1 MGVTIRYKKSLNQ
14 KESIIYFD
22 IYNPP
27 VPRERR
33 SSGLKLF
40 INPNNELDKQHNKEI
55 MHTAKALRN
64 EIEQEIL
71 SGMYSFGKK
80 KKNRLD
86 IISYFTNYIEN
97 YKLNDKRNIIGVKN
111 RLIEFNGNKLIYL
124 DQVDENFVFNF
135 SEFLNSKSKG
145 EGALSYYRRFK
156 KVVKSAIREGYLTKN
171 PCEFVNNIKKDERIL
186 KKDILTIDEVNI
198 LIEHECKNDQIKLAF
213 LFCVH
218 SGLRWCDVKTLTWNH
233 LKNDIIIKPQQKTGK
248 NVNLPITDEMRAFIP
263 EMTNTLVF
271 TLPSHNGAVKCLK
284 QWVRSTGIDKN
295 ITWHCARHTA
305 GTLMSQNGANEF
317 TIATGLGHSNTR
329 HTNRYVRVDNSDL
342 KNAMSFNKLKNVKK
356 Y

>member
-1 MGVTIRYKKSLNQ
+1 MGVTIRYKKSLSQ
-14 KESIIYFD
+14 KESVIYFD

-27 VPRERR
+27 MPRERR
-33 SSGLKLF
+33 FPGLKIF
-40 INPNNELDKQHNKEI
+40 NNPNNELDKSHNKEI
-55 MHTAKALRN
+55 IHTVKSLRN
-64 EIEQEIL
+64 QIEQEIL
-71 SGMYSFGKK
+71 SGMYSWGKK
-80 KKNRLD
+80 KKNRVDL
-86 IISYFTNYIEN
+86 ISYFIKYIDS

-111 RLIEFNGNKLIYL
+111 RLIEFIDNKLIYL
-124 DQVDENFVFNF
+124 DQVDENFVYNF
-135 SEFLNSKSKG
+135 AEFLNSKSKG

-156 KVVKSAIREGYLTKN
+156 KVIKSAIREGYLTKN

-186 KKDILTIDEVNI
+186 KKEILTIDEVNI
-198 LIEHECKNDQIKLAF
+198 LIENECKNEHVKLAF
-213 LFCVH
+213 LFCIH

-233 LKNDIIIKPQQKTGK
+233 IKNDNLIKPQQKTGK

-263 EMTNTLVF
+263 KMTKDLVF
-271 TLPSHNGAVKCLK
+271 ILPSHNGAVKCLK
-284 QWVRSTGIDKN
+284 QWVRSSGIEKN

-329 HTNRYVRVDNSDL
+329 HTNRYVRVDNNDL